1 MHAGPRYDRGERS
14 IQRKCDCEVHLEI
27 RRSDLSISNLEK
39 EVKKSLK
46 ILSNGDEFVVM

>member
-1 MHAGPRYDRGERS
+1 MQAVPRDDRGERS
-14 IQRKCDCEVHLEI
+14 NLKKCDCEVHLEI

-46 ILSNGDEFVVM
+46 ILSNGDEFVVI